1 MANIAV
7 LGENVVDC
15 VPAGAG
21 LFEPRLGG
29 SPLNVALA
37 LARQQMTVCYL
48 SPLSQD
54 SFGCAFASLL
64 RQEQVNI
71 GLPPVQAPSS
81 LAMVQFD
88 EDDQPQYSLYRCGVA
103 DRALELAALQQAL
116 PAAAQLLHTGSLAL
130 EPQDKS
136 VVWPFLQSV
145 KQRGLLLS
153 IDINV
158 RVLAIS
164 DLAAYRKYVPQVL
177 ALADYIKA
185 SDEDLA
191 ALWPQLSTAEA
202 IRQIQQIAPDACVI
216 LTAGAAGATLYRQGL
231 QLHCPA
237 VTPTTL
243 VDTVGAGD
251 TFFAN
256 FIAAL
261 GQQRQL
267 YPDAVTDKAQLHQA
281 LLAGAI
287 AASLNLARRGCV
299 PPNRQ
304 ELADA
309 LSQFA
314 RCQPDGSS

>member
-1 MANIAV
+1 MTNIAV

-54 SFGCAFASLL
+54 SFGCAFANLL
-64 RQEQVNI
+64 QQEQVKI
-71 GLPPVQAPSS
+71 GLPAVKAPSS

-88 EDDQPQYSLYRCGVA
+88 DDGQPQYSLYRCGVA
-103 DRALELAALQQAL
+103 DRSLELAALQQAL
-116 PAAAQLLHTGSLAL
+116 PATTQLLHTGSLAL

-177 ALADYIKA
+177 ALANYIKA

-191 ALWPQLSTAEA
+191 ALWPQLSTNEA
-202 IRQIQQIAPDACVI
+202 ICQIQQIAPDACVI
-216 LTAGAAGATLYRQGL
+216 LTAGAGGATLYRQGS

-237 VTPTTL
+237 VTPATL

-261 GQQRQL
+261 GHQQQL
-267 YPDAVTDKAQLHQA
+267 YHDAVPDNAQLQQA

-287 AASLNLARRGCV
+287 AASLNLAKRGCV

-309 LSQFA
+309 LSQFE
-314 RCQPDGSS
+314 RC